1 MESNLF
7 DSLDKIYG
15 DKGFFKLYGVDLLI
29 TIIIIFVLLLATT
42 YFYILNYKKS
52 IEKDW
57 EKNRCHPLYLP
68 FAGNIV
74 KENGQ
79 SVFDATQKNF
89 MGCTNNI
96 LVTIVNDAFAPMY
109 YMFNVLIESLSEMS
123 EATNSIRT
131 MFDKIRNN
139 IGDTASNIS
148 NRTLN
153 VTMPLAYEAINARD
167 SLMRTH
173 GIATTAIYQIFG
185 LFTTVFSF
193 FRFFKDVLIGL
204 LVIMF
209 AAIVALWVIAY
220 FFFPATIAAAAST
233 AIYIAILVPFL
244 LVIKCSLSNNKMYEI
259 DNIMVT
265 GCHKILIDNNWIL
278 VCDYNK
284 AKLISD
290 YSDNIVFCLNT
301 ENKIININN
310 HIFMDWDE
318 LDFNEI
324 KTLKRN
330 DNYNINKL
338 CNNGISGS
346 SKIIT
351 ESGEKLLKDINIGD
365 NLGDNNYV
373 IAIINVL
380 SDNLHIVNK
389 EVDNEN
395 ILLTLNL
402 IDNMCFTIDD
412 TRECNDLYQL
422 KTTNGY
428 YYIYDLK
435 INDYDSIIKKI
446 LQ

>member
-1 MESNLF
+1 
-7 DSLDKIYG
+7 
-15 DKGFFKLYGVDLLI
+15 
-29 TIIIIFVLLLATT
+29 
-42 YFYILNYKKS
+42 
-52 IEKDW
+52 
-57 EKNRCHPLYLP
+57 
-68 FAGNIV
+68 
-74 KENGQ
+74 
-79 SVFDATQKNF
+79 

-220 FFFPATIAAAAST
+220 FFFPATIAATAST

-244 LVIKCSLSNNKMYEI
+244 LVIILIHNIFKFKDNKSPPPVPGQQPQEESDNSSCFDKNTKIEMFDGSLKKISDIKTGDILKDNNKVTATMKCSLSNNKMYEI